1 MQQFTDR
8 RDAGRQLAS
17 ALDAYAGRQDVVV
30 LALPRGGVPV
40 GYEIARALGVP
51 LDVLVVRK
59 LGVPGQPELAMGAIA
74 SGGIRVIDRRIVD
87 SIGIPDRVVEAA
99 SERERAEL
107 ERRERAFRGD
117 RPPRDI
123 HGCIAIVV
131 DDGLATGS
139 TMRAALDAVRTRGPA
154 RVVCA
159 VPVAPPETCAAL
171 RKHADEMICL
181 VTPPDM
187 YAVGLWYEDFAQTED
202 DEVRALLE
210 AAAQGQASVS
220 IEAAAHPQ

>member
-1 MQQFTDR
+1 MHMFTDR
-8 RDAGRQLAS
+8 RDAGRQLAR
-17 ALDAYAGRQDVVV
+17 ALDAYARRPDVVV

-87 SIGIPDRVVEAA
+87 SIGIPDRVLEAA
-99 SERERAEL
+99 SQRERAEL

-117 RPPRDI
+117 RPPLDI
-123 HGCIAIVV
+123 GGRIAIVV

-139 TMRAALDAVRTRGPA
+139 SMRAALDAVRTRRPV
-154 RVVCA
+154 RIVCA

-171 RKHADEMICL
+171 RQHADEMICL
-181 VTPPDM
+181 VTPEDM
-187 YAVGLWYEDFAQTED
+187 YAVGLWYENFAQTDD

-210 AAAQGQASVS
+210 AAARDLAAVS
-220 IEAAAHPQ
+220 AEAAAHPQ